1 MKSFCRVFWVGIED
15 EWTDFLTN
23 RSTCFYLIGSRSLD
37 NIKLASSWLR
47 DMCSVDKESAVK
59 LVVKSTQ
66 EYFNSAFNYYD
77 PVMGFAC
84 ACLQLVDIDPN
95 VDHDHYLISAMKL
108 ITDFN
113 LNLLPIQVRLHQS
126 RIDIVKDILAKNKGS
141 YKEYE
146 NLLRLANLLSFDG
159 CRSKGSQEFEC
170 GIMLPICETALE
182 NDNLQISLKMCDTL
196 MHYNYAKSKTACHNV
211 QLP

>member
-1 MKSFCRVFWVGIED
+1 M
-15 EWTDFLTN
+15 
-23 RSTCFYLIGSRSLD
+23 D

-47 DMCSVDKESAVK
+47 DMYSVDKESAVK
-59 LVVKSTQ
+59 LVVTSTQ
-66 EYFNSAFNYYD
+66 EYFNSASNYYD
-77 PVMGFAC
+77 PDMDFAC

-95 VDHDHYLISAMKL
+95 VDHDHFKLKELLDSEYNLISAMKL

-146 NLLRLANLLSFDG
+146 KLLQLAKLLSFDG

-170 GIMLPICETALE
+170 EIMLPICENALE

-196 MHYNYAKSKTACHNV
+196 MHYNYAKGKTACHNV